1 MQCANGFMQQ
11 ARDLLSGRVIYWLKP
26 LSSSTRLRTTWTPVQ
41 AFLWSFAIFK
51 LLEKGLISAA
61 LSSQNW
67 KLSQQSYILMLL
79 LVQYSGSIKNEVYVN
94 FTRNLIHNV
103 IFVTYPHPLAQ
114 SNRLVEVWYTYS
126 KQGSAIST
134 LTIHGYSLVL
144 KLCLNYVPKIFRC
157 SDITTS
163 RHGTVSTDLSDSKWR
178 VRGLHDPA

>member
-1 MQCANGFMQQ
+1 MCKW
-11 ARDLLSGRVIYWLKP
+11 IY
-26 LSSSTRLRTTWTPVQ
+26 
-41 AFLWSFAIFK
+41 
-51 LLEKGLISAA
+51 AA
-61 LSSQNW
+61 SQRSSQWACNLLVKAAEQQHTAKDDMNSRSGFSLIIRYFQTPW
-67 KLSQQSYILMLL
+67 ERFDFRCTFKPKLKAFATKL